1 MAAEEG
7 KGKGFDVSPHSL
19 SPSTHQ
25 HEDTAQLCLQDTAWP
40 EVKNQTE
47 KSFSPVSGRNN
58 QDAKSKLKQ
67 GAGTALALPALI
79 GKGSSKASNQLF
91 DKA

>member
-7 KGKGFDVSPHSL
+7 KGFDASLHSL

-25 HEDTAQLCLQDTAWP
+25 HEDAAWLSLHDTART
-40 EVKNQTE
+40 EVKNQT
-47 KSFSPVSGRNN
+47 KQSFSPILGRNN
-58 QDAKSKLKQ
+58 QDANSKLKQ